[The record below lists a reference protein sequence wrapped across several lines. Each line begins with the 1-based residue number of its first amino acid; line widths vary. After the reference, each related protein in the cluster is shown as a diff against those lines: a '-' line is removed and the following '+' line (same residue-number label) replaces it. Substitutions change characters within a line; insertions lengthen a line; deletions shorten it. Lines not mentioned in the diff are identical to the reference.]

1 MTVVTSCLSAELREL
16 NVAEERSMS
25 TKPEWLAKGE
35 SIGATASNSCWEVAQ
50 WLHYGEE
57 HFLPKRPTVGGK
69 KAIKIYLAN
78 RRHNWEELIAEAC
91 RATSLSEVTL
101 RQYVRVARNNMRVE
115 GLSFAHH
122 IEACRAKRYN
132 DKGRRIF
139 DAGGA
144 FSILCLAKEKGW
156 TVAET
161 RREAQLRYPVATFP
175 EPIINKARRALDE
188 ILKNTPLTARL
199 EIFEQLADEL
209 REQIKQA
216 ALPSTESE
224 EDLFGH
230 LCSEDGQF
238 F

>member
-1 MTVVTSCLSAELREL
+1 
-16 NVAEERSMS
+16 MS
-25 TKPEWLAKGE
+25 TKTEWLAKGE

-57 HFLPKRPTVGGK
+57 HFLPKRPTKGGK
-69 KAIKIYLAN
+69 KARQIYRAN
-78 RRHNWEELIAEAC
+78 WRANWEALMVEAS

-122 IEACRAKRYN
+122 IEACRAHRYN
-132 DKGRRIF
+132 DKGKRIF
-139 DAGGA
+139 CADGA
-144 FSILCLAKEKGW
+144 FSILLLAKEKGW

-161 RREAQLRYPVATFP
+161 RREAQLRYPVATFE

-199 EIFEQLADEL
+199 EIFEQLAAEL
-209 REQIKQA
+209 RAQIKQA
-216 ALPSTESE
+216 SQPASESE
-224 EDLFGH
+224 NYVFGR
-230 LCSEDGQF
+230 LCSEGGQF
-238 F
+238 C